1 MKNFD
6 LNQENLVDL
15 EKIDINEEEIA
26 NLYVSVLDTFQKP
39 IYVSWFMTS
48 EIKLRSL
55 LQTQSYKF
63 QKTYKVLLK
72 STMLLLDNGVRS
84 NMHKMNERLENK
96 EIDMCVCMAQLE
108 LLNTDFDE
116 ETWKVPKENQLV
128 SSF

>member
-1 MKNFD
+1 
-6 LNQENLVDL
+6 
-15 EKIDINEEEIA
+15 
-26 NLYVSVLDTFQKP
+26 
-39 IYVSWFMTS
+39 MTS